1 MLKKIIFAALFVVVA
16 SAFLYGLYLQLFN
29 KETGEQTTTR
39 LISFPHTDCKP
50 ERKPCSVSLGDRQ
63 LRFYLPKKA
72 FYLRPFPV
80 LVLLTG
86 FAQDEIKSVSSRF
99 EMSEMNMGF
108 NQVRLS
114 EKNRRWQGQAILPV
128 CSSGSHDWLA
138 VIEVN
143 TGTSVYRARF
153 NFSVENKE

>member
-1 MLKKIIFAALFVVVA
+1 MFVVVT
-16 SAFLYGLYLQLFN
+16 SVFLYGLYLQFFN
-29 KETGEQTTTR
+29 KETGEQTTAT

-63 LRFYLPKKA
+63 LRFNLPKKA

-86 FAQDEIKSVSSRF
+86 FTPDEIKSVSSRF
-99 EMSEMNMGF
+99 EMTDMNMGF
-108 NQVRLS
+108 NQVQLS

-138 VIEVN
+138 VIEVK
-143 TGTSVYRARF
+143 TGTTVYRARF
-153 NFSVENKE
+153 NFSVENKH